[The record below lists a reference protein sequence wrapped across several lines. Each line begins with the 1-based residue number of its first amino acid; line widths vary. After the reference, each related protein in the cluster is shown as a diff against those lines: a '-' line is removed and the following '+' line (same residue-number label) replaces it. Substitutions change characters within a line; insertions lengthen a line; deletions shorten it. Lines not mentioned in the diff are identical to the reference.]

1 MSFQTEEYVQLI
13 EQQCQAIMM
22 SSSIKDK
29 IVVLC
34 EGDIPAS
41 GRRSP
46 GAYRQLQ
53 KMPDANFYR
62 ACIPDWW
69 TEKRPEFFPCGG
81 RGDVLDTYFKL
92 LELHHVPNGDSYLN
106 PEKLF
111 AIVDLDLQVQPTR
124 EDYRFPNTEAI
135 FESLYQGTKVNQ
147 QEASQHRIWVT
158 GLIYKEA
165 YFLIPELQSMFDDY
179 RIPLIFNNQ
188 PLQLEEVYL
197 ALGKDINSDANLK
210 KDKKNLMTAC
220 KRISYCTRLDCSSI
234 DHLKSSWLT
243 QFQSATNK
251 EQKDELIYALLMIKQ
266 VKQYW
271 EGKKGKEG
279 EELIPPK
286 IFPKPSPFNPPLKR
300 LQEELTLE
308 IGSFYSKEG
317 EKLETEHHIPI
328 FFKTLYQ
335 FV

>member
-1 MSFQTEEYVQLI
+1 MSFQTEEQLI
-13 EQQCQAIMM
+13 EQCEAIMQ
-22 SSSIKDK
+22 SRSIRNK

-34 EGDIPAS
+34 EGDMQALA
-41 GRRSP
+41 GQRSP
-46 GAYRQLQ
+46 SAYRQRQ
-53 KMPDANFYR
+53 KMPDANFYT
-62 ACIPDWW
+62 ACIPGWW
-69 TEKRPEFFPCGG
+69 KEKRPEFFPCGD
-81 RGDVLDTYFKL
+81 RRDVLDTYFKL
-92 LELHHVPNGDSYLN
+92 LELHREPRSNSYLN
-106 PEKLF
+106 PNKLF
-111 AIVDLDLQVQPTR
+111 AMVDLDLQVQSTH
-124 EDYRFPNTEAI
+124 EDYLFPNTEAI

-188 PLQLEEVYL
+188 PLQLENIYL
-197 ALGKDINSDANLK
+197 ALGKDMNSDANLE
-210 KDKKNLMTAC
+210 KNLTTAR

-234 DHLKSSWLT
+234 GHLKSSWLT

-271 EGKKGKEG
+271 EKEIHPEPG
-279 EELIPPK
+279 
-286 IFPKPSPFNPPLKR
+286 SFNPPLESLLEKRLSERKR

-308 IGSFYSKEG
+308 IGSFYSRES
-317 EKLETEHHIPI
+317 EKSDTEHHLPI